1 MEKLKKNPS
10 LQTKNNKILKK
21 SWWKKNWTNFGIIA
35 SSQRK
40 NNGGFIIGMSYV
52 NHFSMWMRMQKWH
65 LMHLQCP
72 EHKNYLDK
80 WQKDR
85 FKSKSKTWSKWTKT
99 IT

>member
-1 MEKLKKNPS
+1 MEGFNGNENTLIQNEKCGMFVDAKCEDVVMEKL
-10 LQTKNNKILKK
+10 
-21 SWWKKNWTNFGIIA
+21 